1 VSEPLYQFDFSEDNF
16 KKKSLDVFLPVLIVC
31 MFVFA
36 LFITGF
42 KIKEAL
48 LCSCPVLLTAFIVWI
63 LEKPLIRRSLRKI
76 KAFIHNDKIVKQCG
90 KHENS
95 IPWDNIARIKIRENR
110 KGEIVH
116 IQIRGKD
123 KSILCL
129 GGLNEMGK
137 LAGLI
142 RDRIPDNVLVNTKRN
157 RFEPGIIVAI
167 TVVCVTI
174 FMIIIASLGDK
185 AMDVFAS
192 LFWLVASLFLL
203 LYRPLSKSDTG
214 LKWIEIVCSLLLML
228 LGIHGLIEFIV
239 KMF

>member
-1 VSEPLYQFDFSEDNF
+1 VSEPLYQFNFSEGNI
-16 KKKSLDVFLPVLIVC
+16 KKKNHDVFLPVLIVC
-31 MFVFA
+31 VFAFA

-48 LCSCPVLLTAFIVWI
+48 LCSCPVLLITLVIRFIEV
-63 LEKPLIRRSLRKI
+63 PLIRRSLRKI

-110 KGEIVH
+110 KGEIVN

-123 KSILCL
+123 KSILWL

-137 LAGLI
+137 LVGLI
-142 RDRIPDNVLVNTKRN
+142 RDRIPNNVLVNTKRS
-157 RFEPGIIVAI
+157 RFEPGIIVTI
-167 TVVCVTI
+167 TVICVTI
-174 FMIIIASLGDK
+174 IMIIIASLGAK
-185 AMDVFAS
+185 AMDIFSILFAFGLS
-192 LFWLVASLFLL
+192 LL
-203 LYRPLSKSDTG
+203 LLLFRPLSKSDTR

-228 LGIHGLIEFIV
+228 LGIHGLINFFVGI
-239 KMF
+239 F